1 MNPIFADLP
10 TTIFEHMSGLA
21 RELQA
26 VNLGQ
31 GFPDFGWPQD
41 VIETAARAL
50 VDGSNQYPPMRGIA
64 ELRRAVCDHYRVH
77 QQLEVA
83 VDQVIVTSGGTEAL
97 TASIMAVVKP
107 GDEVLVFQPVY
118 DSYLPIVRACGGVPR
133 LASFAPP
140 NWRITAELLDE
151 SFTERTRLVIINN
164 PYNPV
169 ARAFGE
175 DELRLLAA
183 ACIRHDAI
191 ALSDEVWEHIVFD
204 RRRHA
209 PLASLPGMAER
220 TIKVG
225 SAGKIFSMTG
235 WKVGWAIAPTSLARA
250 VGNAHQFI
258 TFTTPPNLQSGVAFG
273 LGKDPAHFDAMRAT
287 FAEARD
293 FFLAGIAAAGFSA
306 MPVEGTYF
314 VCVDLPASGIDVD
327 DVTFCERAVREA
339 GVAAIPISA
348 FFEQNPVRH
357 VLRLCFA
364 KKRETLEAGIERLAA
379 ARRLFA
385 G

>member
-21 RELQA
+21 RELHA

-31 GFPDFGWPQD
+31 GFPDFGWPDD
-41 VIETAARAL
+41 VIEAAARAL
-50 VDGSNQYPPMRGIA
+50 TEGSNQYPPMRGIP
-64 ELRRAVCDHYRVH
+64 ELREAIADHYRVH
-77 QQLEVA
+77 QGVD
-83 VDQVIVTSGGTEAL
+83 VSSDQVIVTSGGTEAL

-118 DSYLPIVRACGGVPR
+118 DSYLPIVRSCGGVPR

-140 NWRITAELLDE
+140 RWQISEALLAEA
-151 SFTERTRLVIINN
+151 FTDRTRMVIINN

-183 ACIRHDAI
+183 ACVRHDAI
-191 ALSDEVWEHIVFD
+191 ALTDEVWEHIIFD
-204 RRRHA
+204 GRRHI
-209 PLASLPGMAER
+209 PLGSLPGMAER

-235 WKVGWAIAPTSLARA
+235 WKVGWAIAPPALSPA

-258 TFTTPPNLQSGVAFG
+258 TFTTPPNLQVGVAFG
-273 LGKDPAHFDAMRAT
+273 LAKDPPHFDAMRAT

-293 FFLAGIAAAGFSA
+293 FFLAGIAAA
-306 MPVEGTYF
+306 
-314 VCVDLPASGIDVD
+314 
-327 DVTFCERAVREA
+327 AVRET

-348 FFEQNPVRH
+348 FFEKDPVRH
-357 VLRLCFA
+357 VVRLCFA
-364 KKRETLEAGIERLAA
+364 KKRATLEAGIERLAA

-385 G
+385 R